1 MTDAPELRTERLRLR
16 RWRPGDRAPFA
27 ALNADPEVMRYF
39 PSALTPEDS
48 DGFIDRIEAGFGRY
62 GFGLWALE
70 VVAAGEFIGFTGLSV
85 PSFDAHFTP
94 AVEIGWR
101 LARSAWGHGYATE
114 AARGALA
121 SGFTDYGLDEV
132 VSFTSLANVRSQ
144 AVMRRIGMTHDP
156 ADDFDHPR
164 LPAGHPLQRH
174 VLWRLTAPRITAR
187 PEPLRSGR
195 PAPPR
200 RAGRPAAQ

>member
-1 MTDAPELRTERLRLR
+1 VTDTPELRTERLLLR

-48 DGFIDRIEAGFGRY
+48 DSLIDRIEAGFGRH

-70 VVAAGEFIGFTGLSV
+70 VAATGEFIGFTGLSV

-101 LARSAWGHGYATE
+101 LARSAWGQGYATE
-114 AARGALA
+114 AARRALA
-121 SGFTDYGLDEV
+121 SGFSDHGLAEV
-132 VSFTSLANVRSQ
+132 VSFTSVANVPSQ

-164 LPAGHPLQRH
+164 LPPGHPQRRH
-174 VLWRLTAPRITAR
+174 VLWRLTAPDPTR
-187 PEPLRSGR
+187 PVLGPL
-195 PAPPR
+195 
-200 RAGRPAAQ
+200 